1 MAGSSEPR
9 VTNDMTHRR
18 GGSLETG
25 TGVTGEGWKRRGRRG
40 SSISISRPTHGAAQM
55 IRNEVP
61 DGGTDGV
68 ETPEQ
73 QGRPG
78 SVFTPSLN
86 LRLNSENR

>member
-1 MAGSSEPR
+1 
-9 VTNDMTHRR
+9 
-18 GGSLETG
+18 
-25 TGVTGEGWKRRGRRG
+25 
-40 SSISISRPTHGAAQM
+40 M

-68 ETPEQ
+68 EPPEQ